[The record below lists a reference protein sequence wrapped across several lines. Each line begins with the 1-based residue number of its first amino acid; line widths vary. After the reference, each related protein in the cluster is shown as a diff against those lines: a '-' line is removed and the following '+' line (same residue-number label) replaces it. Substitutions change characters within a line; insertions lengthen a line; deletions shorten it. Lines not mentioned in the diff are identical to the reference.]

1 MNYQEAFEPR
11 DEYNLLLE
19 SHVHPADYVNPK
31 PADRYNLVV
40 IGAGTAVA

>member
-31 PADRYNLVV
+31 PADTSEALATTRSTKLS
-40 IGAGTAVA
+40 